1 MKFLQIGV
9 HIGNDEAF
17 DIIKHHDIELGI
29 LVEPLPHLI
38 PHIKE
43 NYKDIKN
50 ISIENKAIAVDNSDS
65 ISFFYDT
72 KDPITELSS
81 MKKQHLLE
89 HNVKEEDIKEIKVE
103 TESLNSM
110 IDRYGVTELD
120 YLFVDTEG
128 FDYDILMSLNLNKYK
143 IQNIIF
149 EDIHMDGT
157 GIRGI
162 KYQTLVNKMISEGYT
177 IEKYSNNNTRCILK
191 NNIHIIYRTS
201 DAGYNKVKPNY
212 INNANCLKNAVQM
225 FSPNKFNWHII
236 ADNTSESTNQEIDTL
251 ISDKSINYV
260 SVGHG
265 AGTFNLALDY
275 ALGLEDDAVV
285 YFLENDYVH
294 RKGSYQALI
303 SALNHLQPSFVSL
316 YDHPDKYMD
325 PSIGGNAYCEGGA
338 EDTRVYLANGV
349 HWKITNSTT
358 MTFAATVSTLKRVEP
373 ILRKWTNTNHPH
385 DFEMFMELREQ
396 GELLITPI
404 PGYSTHGET
413 QWLAPSIDWGKQ
425 INSL

>member
-17 DIIKHHDIELGI
+17 EIIKNYDVEMGI

-43 NYKDIKN
+43 NYKNIKN
-50 ISIENKAIAVDNSDS
+50 ITIENKAIAVDNSDS

-110 IDRYGVTELD
+110 MDRYGITELD

-128 FDYDILMSLNLNKYK
+128 FDYDILMSFDMDKYK

-157 GIRGI
+157 GIRDI
-162 KYQTLVNKMISEGYT
+162 KYKTLVDKMISEGY
-177 IEKYSNNNTRCILK
+177 IVEKYSNNNTRCILK
-191 NNIHIIYRTS
+191 NNVHILYRTS
-201 DAGYNKVKPNY
+201 DAGYNKVKPDY
-212 INNANCLKNAVQM
+212 VNNANCLKNAIKM
-225 FSPNKFNWHII
+225 FPTNKFNWHII
-236 ADNTSESTNQEIDTL
+236 ADNTSESTNKDILNISQNTSIDH
-251 ISDKSINYV
+251 V

-275 ALGLEDDAVV
+275 ALTLDDNDIV
-285 YFLENDYVH
+285 YFLENDYIH

-303 SALNHLQPSFVSL
+303 AAMNHLQPSFLSL
-316 YDHPDKYMD
+316 YDHPDKYLD
-325 PSIGGNAYCEGGA
+325 PSLGGNKYCEGGA
-338 EDTRVYLANGV
+338 EDTRVYLAGNV

-358 MTFAATVSTLKRVEP
+358 MTFATTVATLKRVEP

-396 GELLITPI
+396 NEILITPI

-413 QWLAPSIDWGKQ
+413 QWLSPSINWSKQ
-425 INSL
+425 

>member
-1 MKFLQIGV
+1 MKFLQVGV

-38 PHIKE
+38 PHIEK

-50 ISIENKAIAVDNSDS
+50 INIENKAIAVDNSTS
-65 ISFFYDT
+65 VSFFYDIN
-72 KDPITELSS
+72 DPITELSS
-81 MKKQHLLE
+81 MSKQHLLE
-89 HNVKEEDIKEIKVE
+89 HRVKESDIKEISVE

-110 IDRYGVTELD
+110 IDRYGITELD

-128 FDYDILMSLNLNKYK
+128 FDYDILMSLDLDKYK

-157 GIRGI
+157 GQRGI
-162 KYQTLVNKMISEGYT
+162 KYKTLVDRLISEGYAV
-177 IEKYSNNNTRCILK
+177 EKYNNNNTRCILK
-191 NNIHIIYRTS
+191 TNVHIVYRTS
-201 DAGYNKVKPNY
+201 DAGYKKVKPNY
-212 INNANCLKNAVQM
+212 VNNGACLKNAIEK
-225 FSPNKFNWHII
+225 FPTNKFQWNII
-236 ADNTSESTNQEIDTL
+236 ADNTSDSTNKEIESIAPDV
-251 ISDKSINYV
+251 SINHV
-260 SVGHG
+260 SIGHG

-275 ALGLEDDAVV
+275 ALTLENDAIV
-285 YFLENDYVH
+285 YFLENDYIH

-303 SALNHLQPSFVSL
+303 MAMHSLQPAFASL

-325 PSIGGNAYCEGGA
+325 PSIGGNMYCEGGA
-338 EDTRVYLANGV
+338 EDTRVYMVGGV

-373 ILRKWTNTNHPH
+373 ILRKWTNTSHPH
-385 DFEMFMELREQ
+385 DFEMFMELREH
-396 GELLITPI
+396 GEILITPI

-413 QWLAPSIDWGKQ
+413 QWLSPAIDWSKQ
-425 INSL
+425 